1 MKSMTNKVTSFTDKQ
16 LILSLMEAAATAAAT
31 AVTTTSTERQIVLN

>member
-16 LILSLMEAAATAAAT
+16 LILSLMEAAAAAT